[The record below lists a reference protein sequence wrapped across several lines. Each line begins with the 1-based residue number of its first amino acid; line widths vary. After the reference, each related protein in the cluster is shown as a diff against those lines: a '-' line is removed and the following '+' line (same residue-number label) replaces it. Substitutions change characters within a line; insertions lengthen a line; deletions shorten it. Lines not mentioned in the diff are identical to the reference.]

1 MDLRL
6 AGKTALI
13 TGGSKGI
20 GLACAESLAA
30 EGCNVVLVA
39 RSAETLA
46 AARDALRGRFQVN
59 VAIRPADLSK
69 GEVARALC
77 AEHPDID
84 ILINNA
90 GAIPGGDLLA
100 VDEPTWRNAW
110 DLKVFGFINMC
121 RAYFERMKARG
132 DGVILNIIGSAGE
145 KPDFN
150 YIAGTAGNAGLMAF
164 TRALGARSLDFGV
177 RVLAINPGP
186 TATDRLIALMKRRAK
201 AELGEEGRWQ
211 ELTKTLPR
219 GRAATPQEIADMAS
233 FLVSPRSAY
242 TSATIVTIDGGVA
255 LRR

>member
-30 EGCNVVLVA
+30 EGCNVILVA

-211 ELTKTLPR
+211 ELTKALPR
-219 GRAATPQEIADMAS
+219 GRAATPQEIADMAA